1 MSIETIVKH
10 FGEREGAIED
20 FIRAV
25 DVYIYWRC
33 GIGEGAETMSERPFI
48 DINEF
53 LEQAEIVQAA
63 LKKFKKYYFEYAA
76 KVEGIVELDEI
87 ESLFKLVKK
96 EIQPITQEQD
106 NIVEAMFDSFIGAM
120 NMGGDSDFAFT
131 LLETQFNLF
140 GDPLPEEEEEG
151 EPHTKYAKCY
161 IREEI
166 DGILYFRHSFDMYYS
181 DDQEIFKAAEK
192 WIQNNMMYA
201 HWNNC
206 HLEIV
211 DL

>member
-1 MSIETIVKH
+1 MSIETIIKY
-10 FGEREGAIED
+10 FGEQEGNIED
-20 FIRAV
+20 FKKAV

-33 GIGEGAETMSERPFI
+33 GIGKGAETMSERPFI
-48 DINEF
+48 DINQF
-53 LEQAEIVQAA
+53 LEQSKIVQAA
-63 LKKFKKYYFEYAA
+63 LKKFKKYYYEYAA

-106 NIVEAMFDSFIGAM
+106 DILEGMLDCFIGAM
-120 NMGGDSDFAFT
+120 NIGGDSNFAFT
-131 LLETQFNLF
+131 LLESQFNLF
-140 GDPLPEEEEEG
+140 GEPLPEEKDEG
-151 EPHTKYAKCY
+151 GPYVKYATCY

-166 DGILYFRHSFDMYYS
+166 DGILYFRHSFDMYY
-181 DDQEIFKAAEK
+181 DNEQEIFKAAEK
-192 WIQNNMMYA
+192 WIQTNLMYA
-201 HWNNC
+201 VWNNC